1 MKEDQNRI
9 LIVEDEE
16 DIRNLLIF
24 NLKRNNFLIEST
36 SNGQDALELIRNRKF
51 DLILLDLMIPEI
63 DGFDLTRIIRND
75 K

>member
-36 SNGQDALELIRNRKF
+36 SNSQDALELIRNRKF
-51 DLILLDLMIPEI
+51 DLICNNHFIIFFSEKIMII
-63 DGFDLTRIIRND
+63 SN
-75 K
+75 